1 MIKHKKLVAG
11 IGVFA
16 ALTLS
21 GCSMFYPNPKPTATE
36 TPTPTKT
43 PTPTP
48 TPTKT
53 PDPSLDKVKIRII
66 DSSAFV
72 DNGYV
77 DVVAEALGI
86 LEDDGKCTLTLT
98 QGKTVQT
105 VTVGSVQNVNTTVC
119 NEMHVPLSNFKA
131 ADITYSVTYISSKST
146 GTSETG
152 TIQVQ

>member
-1 MIKHKKLVAG
+1 MMKPKIWIAG

-21 GCSMFYPNPKPTATE
+21 GCSMFYPNPKPTQTA

-48 TPTKT
+48 TKT
-53 PDPSLDKVKIRII
+53 VDPGLNKVDIHII

-77 DVVAEALGI
+77 EVVAEATKV

-105 VTVGSVQNVNTTVC
+105 ITVGAVQNVNTTVC

-131 ADITYSVTYISSKST
+131 ADINFSVTYVSSKST
-146 GTSETG
+146 GTSQTG

>member
-1 MIKHKKLVAG
+1 MKNHKSLLAG
-11 IGVFA
+11 FGVLA

-21 GCSMFYPNPKPTATE
+21 GCSMFYPNPTPAPTA
-36 TPTPTKT
+36 TKT

-53 PDPSLDKVKIRII
+53 PDPSLDKVTIHII
-66 DSSAFV
+66 DSSAFI

-77 DVVAEALGI
+77 DIVAEAMDV
-86 LEDDGKCTLTLT
+86 LEDDGKCTLKLT

-105 VTVGSVQNVNTTVC
+105 ITVGATQNVTTTVC

-131 ADITYSVTYISSKST
+131 SDISFSVTYVSSKST

-152 TIQVQ
+152 TVQIQ